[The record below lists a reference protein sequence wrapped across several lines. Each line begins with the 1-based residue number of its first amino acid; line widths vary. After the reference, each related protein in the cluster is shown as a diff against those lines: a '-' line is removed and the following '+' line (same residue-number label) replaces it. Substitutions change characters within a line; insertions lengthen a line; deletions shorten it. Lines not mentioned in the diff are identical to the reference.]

1 MQPEI
6 IHATEE
12 LYRANPEGARTRPA
26 VRGRLVDGRAELS
39 AGAYT
44 WHSDLSPALGG
55 TGSAPSPTQY
65 LLGALAG
72 CAVAFIHDTLAPQLR
87 LTVADLTVVARCR
100 ADARGLLGME
110 GAIPDL
116 EEIEIE
122 ISVATPDAAERLAA
136 LEAVWRE
143 RCPIYLAV
151 VKPNQAS
158 VRLTQAEP
166 AGAPR

>member
-6 IHATEE
+6 IHATED
-12 LYRANPEGARTRPA
+12 LYRANPDGARATPA
-26 VRGRLVDGRAELS
+26 VRGRLVEGRAELS

-44 WHSDLSPALGG
+44 WHSDLPPALGG
-55 TGSAPSPTQY
+55 TGSAPTPTQY

-72 CAVAFIHDTLAPQLR
+72 CAVAFIHDTLAPQLSI
-87 LTVADLTVVARCR
+87 TVDDLTAVARCR
-100 ADARGLLGME
+100 ADARGLLGMD

-122 ISVATPDAAERLAA
+122 ISIATSASAERLAA
-136 LEAVWRE
+136 LEEVWRE

-151 VKPNQAS
+151 VKANQAS

-166 AGAPR
+166 VGATQ

>member
-12 LYRANPEGARTRPA
+12 LYRANPDGARTTPS

-44 WHSDLSPALGG
+44 WHSDLPPALGG
-55 TGSAPSPTQY
+55 TGSAPTPTQY

-72 CAVAFIHDTLAPQLR
+72 CAVAFIHDTLAPQLSI
-87 LTVADLTVVARCR
+87 TVDDLSVVARCR
-100 ADARGLLGME
+100 ADARGLLGMD

-122 ISVATPDAAERLAA
+122 ISIATSESAERLAT
-136 LEAVWRE
+136 LEEAWRE

-151 VKPNQAS
+151 VKANQAS
-158 VRLTQAEP
+158 VRLTLAEP
-166 AGAPR
+166 AGATQ